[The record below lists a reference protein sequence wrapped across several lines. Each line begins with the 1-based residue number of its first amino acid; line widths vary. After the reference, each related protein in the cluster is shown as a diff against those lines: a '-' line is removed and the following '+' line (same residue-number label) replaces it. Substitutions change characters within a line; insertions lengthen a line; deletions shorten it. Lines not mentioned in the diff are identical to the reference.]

1 MPLYRDDAIVLRA
14 QKLGEADRI
23 ITLLTRE
30 YGKVRAVAKG
40 VRRTSSKFG
49 ARLEPFMHIDVQLNE
64 GRSLDM
70 ITQVETLGAYAKPI
84 CEDYTKYTVGGAILE
99 TADRLVAAEHEPSI
113 QQYWLLAGALRTLAA
128 GNKPSQLVLDSY
140 LLRAF
145 AVAGYAPSFKDC
157 ARCGAPGPHRAYSL
171 SQGGAV
177 CQECRAPGSASPSPE
192 TFQLLSSLLSGDWDV
207 ALQTDERTRRE
218 ASGLVA
224 AFCQFHL
231 ERTIR
236 SLRMVDRVGQ

>member
-40 VRRTSSKFG
+40 VRRTSSRFG

-70 ITQVETLGAYAKPI
+70 ITQVETIGAYAKPI
-84 CEDYTKYTVGGAILE
+84 CEDYPSYTVAGALVE
-99 TADRLVAAEHEPSI
+99 TADRLVAAEHEPST
-113 QQYWLLAGALRTLAA
+113 QQYWLLAGALRTLAQ
-128 GNKPSQLVLDSY
+128 GQKPAELVLDSY

-145 AVAGYAPSFKDC
+145 AVAGYAPTFDDC
-157 ARCGAPGPHRAYSL
+157 ARCGKPGPHRAYSL
-171 SQGGAV
+171 AQGGAV
-177 CQECRAPGSASPSPE
+177 CQDCRAPGSASPAPE
-192 TFQLLSSLLSGDWDV
+192 TFMLLSALLSGDWDT
-207 ALQTDERTRRE
+207 ALLSDAQTRRE
-218 ASGLVA
+218 AAGLVA
-224 AFCQFHL
+224 AYSQFHL

-236 SLRMVDRVGQ
+236 SLRLIDRIGQ

>member
-1 MPLYRDDAIVLRA
+1 MPLYRDDAIVMRA

-30 YGKVRAVAKG
+30 YGRVRAVAKG

-64 GRSLDM
+64 GRNLDM
-70 ITQVETLGAYAKPI
+70 ITQVDTIGAYAKAI

-99 TADRLVAAEHEPSI
+99 TADRLVVAEHEPST
-113 QQYWLLAGALRTLAA
+113 QQYWLLAGALRTLAE
-128 GNKPSQLVLDSY
+128 GNKPPELILDSY
-140 LLRAF
+140 LLRSF
-145 AVAGYAPSFKDC
+145 AVAGYAPSFEDC

-171 SQGGAV
+171 PQGGAV
-177 CQECRAPGSASPSPE
+177 CQDCRAPGSASPAPQ
-192 TFQLLSSLLSGDWDV
+192 TFQLLSALLSGDWDA
-207 ALQTDERTRRE
+207 ALRTDVRTRRE